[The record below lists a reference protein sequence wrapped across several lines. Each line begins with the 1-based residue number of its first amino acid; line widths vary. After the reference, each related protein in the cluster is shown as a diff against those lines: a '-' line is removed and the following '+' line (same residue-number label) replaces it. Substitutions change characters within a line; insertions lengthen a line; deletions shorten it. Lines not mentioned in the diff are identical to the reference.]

1 MAVRCHHRLKTFHDG
16 WNDVQTARRS
26 MRQQLLEATLQQT
39 AEVELPAVSTLEHV
53 ERE

>member
-1 MAVRCHHRLKTFHDG
+1 MAVRCHHGLKTSHDG

-26 MRQQLLEATLQQT
+26 MRQQLLEALLHH
-39 AEVELPAVSTLEHV
+39 AEVELPAVSTLEHI